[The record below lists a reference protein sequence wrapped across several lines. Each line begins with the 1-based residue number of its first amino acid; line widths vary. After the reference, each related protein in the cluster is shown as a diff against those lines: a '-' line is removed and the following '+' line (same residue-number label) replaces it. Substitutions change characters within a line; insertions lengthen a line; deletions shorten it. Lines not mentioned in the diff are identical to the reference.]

1 MTNIRAFFVLL
12 LLAGITS
19 CGPEEKQPELEGVDR
34 FALRDLQ
41 GHEVLLGTLLDS
53 LNVLYFFAPECPL
66 SENYCLSANL
76 LQEKTA
82 GRAVRHLVVVP
93 GSYYSA
99 SAVDS
104 FRRQFDLRV
113 QVIRDTSW
121 NLTRALAARVTPEVF
136 IFTNE
141 QKLLYRGA
149 IDNWVF
155 ALGKKRQR
163 ITEFYADTVVMAALN
178 GNPLTPGS
186 TRAIGCTI
194 EIPD

>member
-1 MTNIRAFFVLL
+1 MTKLRIFFVLL
-12 LLAGITS
+12 LATS
-19 CGPEEKQPELEGVDR
+19 LSACGPEEKQPELEDIER
-34 FALRDLQ
+34 LALRNLQ
-41 GHEVLLGTLLDS
+41 GKEVVLGSLLDS

-93 GSYYSA
+93 GDYYSA
-99 SAVDS
+99 GAVDS

-113 QVIRDTSW
+113 QVVRDTSW
-121 NLTRALAARVTPEVF
+121 ALTRALAARVTPEVF
-136 IFTNE
+136 IFTND

-178 GNPLTPGS
+178 GKPLEAGS

>member
-1 MTNIRAFFVLL
+1 MTRFKLFAALFSAAILL
-12 LLAGITS
+12 S
-19 CGPEEKQPELEGVDR
+19 CGPKERQPELNGLD
-34 FALRDLQ
+34 ALLVRDLG
-41 GHEVLLGTLLDS
+41 GHERVLGEQLDS

-76 LQEKTA
+76 LQAKTA
-82 GRAVRHLVVVP
+82 GRAVSHLVVVP

-99 SAVDS
+99 GAVDS
-104 FRRQFDLRV
+104 FRRQFDLKV
-113 QVIRDTSW
+113 PIFRDTSW
-121 NLTRALAARVTPEVF
+121 LVTRALAARVTPEVF
-136 IFTNE
+136 IFTND

-163 ITEFYADTVVMAALN
+163 ITAFYADTVLVAALN
-178 GNPLTPGS
+178 GQPLDAGS

>member
-1 MTNIRAFFVLL
+1 MTKIRAFFVLL
-12 LLAGITS
+12 LLAGITA
-19 CGPEEKQPELEGVDR
+19 CGSEEKQPALEGIDR

-41 GHEVLLGTLLDS
+41 GQEVLLGSLLDS
-53 LNVLYFFAPECPL
+53 LNVVYFFAPECPL
-66 SENYCLSANL
+66 SENYCLSVNL

-99 SAVDS
+99 GAVDS
-104 FRRQFDLRV
+104 FRRQFDLKV
-113 QVIRDTSW
+113 AILRDTSW
-121 NLTRALAARVTPEVF
+121 ALTSALAARVTPEVF
-136 IFTNE
+136 IFTNK

-163 ITEFYADTVVMAALN
+163 ITAFYADTVVVAALQ
-178 GNPLTPGS
+178 GRPLDAGS

>member
-1 MTNIRAFFVLL
+1 MTKHHGIFVLL
-12 LLAGITS
+12 LAAILLA
-19 CGPEEKQPELEGVDR
+19 CGREEGQPELDGLDGLL
-34 FALRDLQ
+34 LRDLD
-41 GHEVLLGTLLDS
+41 GRELMLGEQLDS

-76 LQEKTA
+76 LQAKTA
-82 GRAVRHLVVVP
+82 GRAVKHLVVVP

-99 SAVDS
+99 GAVDS
-104 FRRQFDLRV
+104 FRRQFDL
-113 QVIRDTSW
+113 QVPIFRDTSW
-121 NLTRALAARVTPEVF
+121 VLTRALAARVTPEVF
-136 IFTNE
+136 IFTHD

-163 ITEFYADTVVMAALN
+163 ITAFYADTVVVAALQ
-178 GNPLTPGS
+178 GRPLDAGS

>member
-1 MTNIRAFFVLL
+1 MTKHHRIFAL
-12 LLAGITS
+12 LLAAILLA
-19 CGPEEKQPELEGVDR
+19 CGPQERQPELDGLDR
-34 FALRDLQ
+34 LLLRNLDGRELM
-41 GHEVLLGTLLDS
+41 LGEQLDS

-76 LQEKTA
+76 LQAKTA
-82 GRAVRHLVVVP
+82 GRAVKHLVVVP

-99 SAVDS
+99 GAVDS
-104 FRRQFDLRV
+104 FRRQFDL
-113 QVIRDTSW
+113 QVPIFRDTSW
-121 NLTRALAARVTPEVF
+121 VLTRALAARVTPEVF
-136 IFTNE
+136 IFTHD
-141 QKLLYRGA
+141 QRLLYRGA

-163 ITEFYADTVVMAALN
+163 ITAFYADTVVVAALQ
-178 GNPLTPGS
+178 GRPLDAGS

>member
-1 MTNIRAFFVLL
+1 MTKHHGIFAL
-12 LLAGITS
+12 LLAATLLA
-19 CGPEEKQPELEGVDR
+19 CGREERQPKLAGLDGLL
-34 FALRDLQ
+34 LRDLD
-41 GHEVLLGTLLDS
+41 GRELMLGEQLDS

-76 LQEKTA
+76 LQAKTA
-82 GRAVRHLVVVP
+82 GRAVKHLVVVP

-99 SAVDS
+99 GAVDS
-104 FRRQFDLRV
+104 FRWQFDL
-113 QVIRDTSW
+113 QVPIFRDTSW
-121 NLTRALAARVTPEVF
+121 AVSRALAARVTPEVF
-136 IFTNE
+136 IFSNN

-163 ITEFYADTVVMAALN
+163 ITEFYADTVVMAALQ
-178 GNPLTPGS
+178 GRPLDAGS

-194 EIPD
+194 QIPD

>member
-1 MTNIRAFFVLL
+1 MTKLRIFFSL
-12 LLAGITS
+12 LLAIALLA
-19 CGPEEKQPELEGVDR
+19 CGPEEKQPELNDLER

-41 GHEVLLGTLLDS
+41 GQEVLLGTLLDS

-82 GRAVRHLVVVP
+82 GRTVRHLVVVP
-93 GSYYSA
+93 GAYYSA
-99 SAVDS
+99 GAVDS
-104 FRRQFDLRV
+104 FRRQFDL
-113 QVIRDTSW
+113 QVTILRDTSW
-121 NLTRALAARVTPEVF
+121 ALTRALAARVTPEVF
-136 IFTNE
+136 IFTIS

-163 ITEFYADTVVMAALN
+163 ITEFYADTVVMAALS
-178 GNPLTPGS
+178 GNPLETGS

>member
-1 MTNIRAFFVLL
+1 MTKFKLFSAL
-12 LLAGITS
+12 LLATS
-19 CGPEEKQPELEGVDR
+19 LSACGPEEKQPELEDIER
-34 FALRDLQ
+34 LALRNLQ
-41 GHEVLLGTLLDS
+41 GKEVVMGSLLDS

-99 SAVDS
+99 GAVDS

-113 QVIRDTSW
+113 QVVRDTSW
-121 NLTRALAARVTPEVF
+121 ALTRALAARVTPEVF
-136 IFTNE
+136 IFTND

-178 GNPLTPGS
+178 GKPLEAGS

>member
-1 MTNIRAFFVLL
+1 MTELRVFFVLL
-12 LLAGITS
+12 LTTCLSA
-19 CGPEEKQPELEGVDR
+19 CGPEEKQPELEDIGR
-34 FALRDLQ
+34 FALRNLQ
-41 GHEVLLGTLLDS
+41 GQEVLLGSLLDS

-76 LQEKTA
+76 LQEKTI

-93 GSYYSA
+93 GNYYSA
-99 SAVDS
+99 GAADS
-104 FRRQFDLRV
+104 FSRQFDLRV

>member
-1 MTNIRAFFVLL
+1 MTKLRIFFSL
-12 LLAGITS
+12 LLAVALLA
-19 CGPEEKQPELEGVDR
+19 CGPEEKQPELKDLER
-34 FALRDLQ
+34 IALRNLQ
-41 GHEVLLGTLLDS
+41 GQEVLLGSMLDS

-82 GRAVRHLVVVP
+82 SRAVRHLVVVP
-93 GSYYSA
+93 GDYYSA
-99 SAVDS
+99 GAVDS

-121 NLTRALAARVTPEVF
+121 ALTRALAARVTPEVF
-136 IFTNE
+136 IFTND
-141 QKLLYRGA
+141 QKMLYRGA

-163 ITEFYADTVVMAALN
+163 ITEFYADTVVVAALN
-178 GNPLTPGS
+178 GKPLEAGS

>member
-1 MTNIRAFFVLL
+1 MIKLRIFFVLL
-12 LLAGITS
+12 LATS
-19 CGPEEKQPELEGVDR
+19 LSACGPEEKQPELEDIER
-34 FALRDLQ
+34 LALRNLQ
-41 GHEVLLGTLLDS
+41 GKEVVLGSLLDS

-66 SENYCLSANL
+66 SENYCLSASL

-93 GSYYSA
+93 GYYYSA
-99 SAVDS
+99 GAVDS

-113 QVIRDTSW
+113 QVVRDTSW
-121 NLTRALAARVTPEVF
+121 ALTRALAARVTPEVF
-136 IFTNE
+136 IFTND

-178 GNPLTPGS
+178 GKPLEAGS